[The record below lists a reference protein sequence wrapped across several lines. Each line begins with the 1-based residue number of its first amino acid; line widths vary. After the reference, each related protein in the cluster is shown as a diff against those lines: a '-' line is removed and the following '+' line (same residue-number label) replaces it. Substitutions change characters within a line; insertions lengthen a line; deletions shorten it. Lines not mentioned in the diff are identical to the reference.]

1 MKRTILVLSLATLF
15 AGCTAEPV
23 VPVTTPTVEDKT
35 PAQQEQGAL
44 RSFFPPDG
52 STAYFQGEGNEF
64 AGYTLRTTFL
74 DAEHI
79 AQLEDNG
86 GVVLLKIYRITNTTI
101 DLVFQEPVDSEP
113 ALPSAAEAAAYPV
126 LETILQQPL
135 QVGTSFQGWTI
146 ESTNATVDT
155 GTTVYHDV
163 IQLTRLEDGMTT
175 TKFFVAGIGLIRT
188 EHTMQTAEDEPF
200 VVTSTLQKIE

>member
-113 ALPSAAEAAAYPV
+113 ALPSAQRRSLTLCSKQFFSDHYRWAQAFKAGQ
-126 LETILQQPL
+126 LNRQTLRLIQGQQ
-135 QVGTSFQGWTI
+135 SI
-146 ESTNATVDT
+146 
-155 GTTVYHDV
+155 
-163 IQLTRLEDGMTT
+163 
-175 TKFFVAGIGLIRT
+175 
-188 EHTMQTAEDEPF
+188 TML
-200 VVTSTLQKIE
+200 SS